1 MRELTAYLR
10 AKQKLADK
18 LGFYPLFD
26 VEYSKEK
33 WDFDCL
39 VGYTGTLQWEWDTHN
54 KEFVCGEDA
63 VLKVVIDDKYT
74 VFHIFGCIGEEYL
87 QVMVNSKMKPQAE

>member
-18 LGFYPLFD
+18 LGFYPRFN

-33 WDFDCL
+33 WSFEYPFGGMD
-39 VGYTGTLQWEWDTHN
+39 TLRWKWDTHS
-54 KEFVCGEDA
+54 KEFLYREEA
-63 VLKVVIDDKYT
+63 VLRIVIDDKYS
-74 VFHIFGCIGEEYL
+74 VFHIFACTGEEYL
-87 QVMVNSKMKPQAE
+87 QVMVNSKEKSL

>member
-1 MRELTAYLR
+1 MRELTTYLR

-18 LGFYPLFD
+18 LGFYPRFD

-33 WDFDCL
+33 WSFDCRF
-39 VGYTGTLQWEWDTHN
+39 GGMGTLQWEWDTYN
-54 KEFVCGEDA
+54 KEFVYSEEA

-87 QVMVNSKMKPQAE
+87 LVMLNSKMKPQAE

>member
-1 MRELTAYLR
+1 MRELTTYLR

-26 VEYSKEK
+26 IGYSKEK
-33 WDFDCL
+33 WYFDCPF
-39 VGYTGTLQWEWDTHN
+39 GGMGTLQWEWDIH

-63 VLKVVIDDKYT
+63 VLKAVIDDKYS

-87 QVMVNSKMKPQAE
+87 LVMLNSKMKPQAE

>member
-26 VEYSKEK
+26 IGYSKEK
-33 WDFDCL
+33 WYFDCPF
-39 VGYTGTLQWEWDTHN
+39 GGKIHTDWIWE
-54 KEFVCGEDA
+54 
-63 VLKVVIDDKYT
+63 
-74 VFHIFGCIGEEYL
+74 
-87 QVMVNSKMKPQAE
+87 Q